1 MIHPASV
8 AARRLGSRPGCF
20 RIIDEPPGLAGRS
33 APNSG
38 RATPATDPRVKSYM
52 ARSSGLVNVPD
63 PQVSSPPRY
72 PVLRRMCRRQEA
84 HWLFKPSTASPPRN
98 RRRIRPRHLELT
110 VQRLPCRHNRCASR
124 TQRIL
129 RVSAHP
135 TNRYPDEPET
145 QCQATPIR
153 DLTSD
158 VPTSGGASICPRRPR
173 RPSNRPDSPTRPRIP
188 AAHRAHRTR
197 DNHPRSPLI
206 ADRR

>member
-20 RIIDEPPGLAGRS
+20 RIIDEPPGLVGRS

-38 RATPATDPRVKSYM
+38 RTTPATDPRVKSYM

-98 RRRIRPRHLELT
+98 RRRIRLRHLELT

-124 TQRIL
+124 TQRIRRIDTPMSPKPNAKPPRYAIL
-129 RVSAHP
+129 RRMCQRQEAHRSAP
-135 TNRYPDEPET
+135 GD
-145 QCQATPIR
+145 
-153 DLTSD
+153 
-158 VPTSGGASICPRRPR
+158 
-173 RPSNRPDSPTRPRIP
+173 P
-188 AAHRAHRTR
+188 AAPQTDPIHPLGPASPRPIGPTAHGTTT
-197 DNHPRSPLI
+197 HG
-206 ADRR
+206 RR